1 MKLLTV
7 AIPCYNSAEYMS
19 HAIDTLLSGGEEL
32 EIIIVND
39 GSTDDTQKIAEEYQE
54 KYPNIIRVIKQE
66 NGGHGE
72 AVNTGLANASGLY
85 FKVVDS
91 DDWVNEKAL
100 VQVMEVL
107 KSLIEDGKS
116 PDLFL
121 ANYVYE
127 KVDAKKKKVINY
139 HRALPENQIF
149 TWNDIMHFRQSQ
161 NILMHSTIYRTKL
174 LKSCGIKL
182 PKHTF
187 YVDNIFVYQ
196 PLPYV
201 KTLYYMDVN
210 LYRYFI
216 GRADQSVN
224 EQIMIKRIDQQLRIT
239 KIMIESHNLMQIKSK
254 KLQAQIIDKD
264 SIMERATELI
274 KKEMDFEAK
283 IKLATSEMKK
293 SGVSLEEAIEK
304 MSSEITT
311 LDKDIINLQDDALK
325 AAKEQEKTLKQAILS
340 KLKKNTSIDQ
350 LKMHGSNFE
359 EVLQSVKI
367 KQLIEARGDIAGSV
381 FKSVKKWG
389 GIGLA
394 LTTLPFSCG
403 LLNWAYPRLME
414 KFMPEVANAK
424 KAKGGK

>member
-1 MKLLTV
+1 MKLLTA
-7 AIPCYNSAEYMS
+7 AIPCYNSAAYMG
-19 HAIDTLLSGGEEL
+19 HAIDTLLTGGEEI

-39 GSTDDTQKIAEEYQE
+39 GSSDDTLKIAEEYRQRH
-54 KYPNIIRVIKQE
+54 PSIIKVISQE

-72 AVNTGLANASGLY
+72 AVNTGLANAQGLY

-100 VQVMEVL
+100 LQVMERL
-107 KSLIEDGKS
+107 KNLIADGNS

-139 HRALPENQIF
+139 NWALPKEQIF
-149 TWNDIMHFRQSQ
+149 TWDEIMHFKQSQ

-174 LKSCGIKL
+174 LKDCGIVL

-196 PLPYV
+196 PLPFV

-224 EQIMIKRIDQQLRIT
+224 EQIMIKRIDQQLKIT

-254 KLQAQIIDKD
+254 KLQNYMIKYLSMMMAIC
-264 SIMERATELI
+264 SVFLI
-274 KKEMDFEAK
+274 KEGSDE
-283 IKLATSEMKK
+283 
-293 SGVSLEEAIEK
+293 
-304 MSSEITT
+304 
-311 LDKDIINLQDDALK
+311 
-325 AAKEQEKTLKQAILS
+325 
-340 KLKKNTSIDQ
+340 SI
-350 LKMHGSNFE
+350 
-359 EVLQSVKI
+359 
-367 KQLIEARGDIAGSV
+367 
-381 FKSVKKWG
+381 
-389 GIGLA
+389 
-394 LTTLPFSCG
+394 
-403 LLNWAYPRLME
+403 
-414 KFMPEVANAK
+414 AK
-424 KAKGGK
+424 KQDLWDYLKNYDKWLYKKIRSQILGRSMNLPGKFGRRVVEVGYNITRRIYGFN

>member
-7 AIPCYNSAEYMS
+7 AIPCYNSAAYMS
-19 HAIDTLLSGGEEL
+19 HAIDTLLTGGEEM

-39 GSTDDTQKIAEEYQE
+39 GSTDDTQKIAEAYQE
-54 KYPNIIRVIKQE
+54 RYPSIVRVISQE

-100 VQVMEVL
+100 AQVMEML

-174 LKSCGIKL
+174 LKSCGIRL

-201 KTLYYMDVN
+201 KTMYYMDVN

-216 GRADQSVN
+216 GREDQSVN
-224 EQIMIKRIDQQLRIT
+224 EQVMIKRIDQQLRIT
-239 KIMIESHNLMQIKSK
+239 KIMIESHNLAQIKSK
-254 KLQAQIIDKD
+254 KLQAYMIKYLAMMMTVC
-264 SIMERATELI
+264 SVYLI
-274 KKEMDFEAK
+274 VEG
-283 IKLATSEMKK
+283 SE
-293 SGVSLEEAIEK
+293 VSLDKKQELWDYLKNYDKRLYKKIRSHILGRSMNLPGKFGRKIIEVGYG
-304 MSSEITT
+304 I
-311 LDKDIINLQDDALK
+311 AR
-325 AAKEQEKTLKQAILS
+325 
-340 KLKKNTSIDQ
+340 
-350 LKMHGSNFE
+350 
-359 EVLQSVKI
+359 KI
-367 KQLIEARGDIAGSV
+367 YG
-381 FKSVKKWG
+381 F
-389 GIGLA
+389 
-394 LTTLPFSCG
+394 
-403 LLNWAYPRLME
+403 N
-414 KFMPEVANAK
+414 
-424 KAKGGK
+424 